1 MSGRSPSFRLR
12 RSISH
17 RPCGMKLLVIIAL
30 LALTAHAEECRVLID
45 GTGCRTRQLAIRKIL
60 QKLPGVEEVT
70 ILPRNEA
77 PADNQRYFTVRS
89 KAGSPTQEELV
100 AALGRRAK
108 HYRILSVSPVTD
120 PQQVTLE
127 RETNRR

>member
-17 RPCGMKLLVIIAL
+17 RPCGMKFLVILSL
-30 LALTAHAEECRVLID
+30 LALNSHAEKCRVLID

-60 QKLPGVEEVT
+60 EKFPGVEEVT

-89 KAGSPTQEELV
+89 KGGSPTQAELV

-120 PQQVTLE
+120 PPPAPRTP
-127 RETNRR
+127 R

>member
-12 RSISH
+12 HSISH
-17 RPCGMKLLVIIAL
+17 RPCGMKHLVILAL
-30 LALTAHAEECRVLID
+30 LALNAHAEECRVLID

-60 QKLPGVEEVT
+60 EKIPGVEEVT
-70 ILPRNEA
+70 ILPRNAA

-89 KAGSPTQEELV
+89 NAGSPTQAELV

-120 PQQVTLE
+120 PPPAPRTP
-127 RETNRR
+127 R